1 MVTVKNILVTGSN
14 GQLGSSIKSISA
26 SFKYYNFF
34 FKDKSKLDITNFTKV
49 NDFLVNNKIDIV
61 INCAAFTNVDDSEIN
76 HKIAYLINHLAVENL
91 AKLCSK
97 NKVQLIHISTDYV
110 FDGEKK
116 NLYTELDIPK
126 PKNNYGKSKL
136 KGENS
141 ILEQELINSAIIRT
155 SWLYSEF
162 SKNFVTKI
170 INKLNT
176 NKIITVVEDE
186 YGSPTCAN
194 DLAHVILNI
203 IPKLDNS
210 KTEIYHYSNSG
221 ICSRYE
227 FAKYISELLTK
238 NIEIK
243 PISKDKKDIRP
254 IFSALNSQ
262 KIKSVYNIEVNH
274 WKFSLRN
281 FINNK
286 LIKNEIQI

>member
-1 MVTVKNILVTGSN
+1 MATVKNILVTGSN

-34 FKDKSKLDITNFTKV
+34 FKDKSELDITNFTKV
-49 NDFLVNNKIDIV
+49 KDFLVNNKIDIV
-61 INCAAFTNVDDSEIN
+61 INCAAFTNVDDSEIK

-116 NLYTELDIPK
+116 YLYTELDIPN
-126 PKNNYGKSKL
+126 PKNNYGMSKL

-141 ILEQELINSAIIRT
+141 MLEQELINSVIIRT

-176 NKIITVVEDE
+176 NKIINVVEDE

-238 NIEIK
+238 KIEIK

-274 WKFSLRN
+274 WKYSLRN

>member
-76 HKIAYLINHLAVENL
+76 DKIAYLINHLAVENL

-116 NLYTELDIPK
+116 YLYTELDIPN

-141 ILEQELINSAIIRT
+141 ILEQELINSIIIRT

-238 NIEIK
+238 KIEIK
-243 PISKDKKDIRP
+243 PISKDKKDMRP

-274 WKFSLRN
+274 WKYSLRN

>member
-1 MVTVKNILVTGSN
+1 MATVKNILVTGSN
-14 GQLGSSIKSISA
+14 GQLGSSIKSISV
-26 SFKYYNFF
+26 SFKYYNFY
-34 FKDKSKLDITNFTKV
+34 FKNKSELDITNFTKV

-116 NLYTELDIPK
+116 YPYTELDIPD
-126 PKNNYGKSKL
+126 PKNNYGMSKL

-141 ILEQELINSAIIRT
+141 ILEQELINSVIIRT

-194 DLAHVILNI
+194 DLAYIILNI

-238 NIEIK
+238 KIEII

-262 KIKSVYNIEVNH
+262 KIKSVYKIEVNH
-274 WKFSLRN
+274 WKYSLRN